1 VLVGLVLSVGLE
13 GSALAVSSG
22 DAPGIAQKTIS
33 DAEQEVDVVR
43 RVIADARATT
53 RTAEQRLADA
63 DVLLRTRDYARAIT
77 VLNEIIDK
85 HSDHPTAY
93 PDALSMLGEAYF
105 QSKQLLS
112 ARRTF
117 RIILDHSS
125 ESRMS
130 SYVPRAF
137 SRLVDIALKRR
148 DAKDVD
154 ELLVKLGAY
163 SSGSEPT
170 LFYAKAKAQFF
181 KKDFASARASAA
193 AVPSGH
199 LLFHQA
205 KYLLGVVTMREAQ
218 SQAPPPKVAP
228 GDAPPAAPP
237 SRYASAIEA
246 FRQVTQ
252 LPPDTAEHRHVID
265 LAWLAIGRLFYE
277 ADQWFDA
284 SDAYNHVDRASP
296 EFGTSL
302 YELAWVYVRLGDSD
316 RAARALE
323 ILAIADPSNAY
334 LADGSLLRADLLLR
348 AGVFKN
354 SLEIYQSVRSEY
366 DPMRQ
371 RVDSFLGSTND
382 PAVYYDKL
390 ASEQLDSTD
399 NSGLLPPVAIQW
411 AREAQ
416 DGPAAFALLDDIS
429 QSRELIRQSQVLI
442 SKLQIVLGA
451 PNRVRAFP
459 ALRAGDER
467 ALEVIN
473 RISVARGT
481 LAQGLDAAEPA
492 EVSGDLATVRQ
503 ERRELQKRLSLLP
516 LTEGDM
522 ADRDAAAERQW
533 NKVSQRLQQLQLEID
548 QLQAI
553 VNGLKR
559 MIVEG
564 TAGAARDPSTVKQW
578 RDELDA
584 NERDLRTYREQI
596 TSTRKA
602 IETGRLQVG
611 YGDQRF
617 VDDEQ
622 VRAAFREKLTQEL
635 QMVASG
641 AAGGGAAEY
650 SSRATPVM
658 TQAAA
663 TEAKLIA
670 VRRDLDAEVAKKSA
684 EIEALV
690 QKEATNI
697 ANYVTR
703 LDGLD
708 QEARLVVGQVA
719 MRNFGLVRD
728 KLRNIVLR
736 ADVGTVEQA
745 WEVREEQMTRVNNLR
760 RERDR
765 ESRLLEEELHEV
777 LDDSVDPAPTPAA
790 PTP

>member
-1 VLVGLVLSVGLE
+1 VLAGLLLSVGLE

-22 DAPGIAQKTIS
+22 DAPGLAQKSIS
-33 DAEQEVDVVR
+33 DADQEIEIVR
-43 RVIADARATT
+43 RVINDARNTT

-63 DVLLRTRDYARAIT
+63 DVLVRTRDYARAIT

-117 RIILDHSS
+117 RLILEHSN

-148 DAKDVD
+148 DAKDID
-154 ELLVKLGAY
+154 ALLVKLGAY

-170 LFYAKAKAQFF
+170 LAYAKAKAQFF
-181 KKDFASARASAA
+181 KKDFPGARSAA
-193 AVPSGH
+193 SSVPAGH
-199 LLFHQA
+199 MLFHQA
-205 KYLLGVVTMREAQ
+205 KYLLGVIAMREAQ
-218 SQAPPPKVAP
+218 AQAPPPKVAP

-237 SRYASAIEA
+237 TRYAAAIEA

-252 LPPDTAEHRHVID
+252 LSPDTAEHRHVID

-296 EFGTSL
+296 EFGASL

-371 RVDSFLGSTND
+371 RVDTFLGSTND

-390 ASEQLDSTD
+390 ASEQLDSVD
-399 NSGLLPPVAIQW
+399 NTSLLPPVAIQW

-429 QSRELIRQSQVLI
+429 QSRELIRQSQVLV
-442 SKLQIVLGA
+442 SKLRVILGA

-459 ALRAGDER
+459 DLRSGDER

-481 LAQGLDAAEPA
+481 LAQGLDSAEPS
-492 EVSGDLATVRQ
+492 EVSGELAAVRQ

-522 ADRDAAAERQW
+522 ADRDASAERQW

-564 TAGAARDPSTVKQW
+564 TAGASRDPATVKQW

-584 NERDLRTYREQI
+584 NERDLRTYRDQI
-596 TSTRKA
+596 SATRKS

-622 VRAAFREKLTQEL
+622 LRKDFREKLTQEL
-635 QMVASG
+635 QLVAGG

-650 SSRATPVM
+650 ASRATPVM
-658 TQAAA
+658 AQAAA
-663 TEAKLIA
+663 TENKLIA
-670 VRRDLDAEVAKKSA
+670 VRRDLDAEVSKKSA
-684 EIEALV
+684 EIDAVV
-690 QKEATNI
+690 QKEAVNI
-697 ANYVTR
+697 ATR
-703 LDGLD
+703 LDALD

-777 LDDSVDPAPTPAA
+777 LDDSVDPAPATSP
-790 PTP
+790 